1 MEKVM
6 RKLCT
11 LSAAMLVAILLA
23 HAPVSAV
30 EEPSIV
36 ISITPAADPIE
47 ATVGEE
53 LQIRFNINVSDG
65 EGNPATLPEAID
77 IDADLAGASD
87 ADSGL
92 TSLAASDV
100 FHLPAGFTGGTRTL
114 ITVVGGEVPVRPVTL
129 TTSTS
134 FLTVA
139 PGVQI
144 NAGETAAIQVR
155 TKPGELDGAFDFC
168 IAPGRGERGSD
179 PLLFSDF
186 KRVLVVAHVTG
197 AGLPSATILAGVQI
211 SVVELVEDKTTGRIV
226 EVDQDDIAL
235 SEALNTKAVDADND
249 GFAEGVTAVLR
260 LEAADP
266 VVVAVNVA
274 RTYRLRIRHTDGINT
289 ELLGQQDFDV
299 ARRERTSVPDVAI
312 VGDDGSFAA
321 RFMRRQSR
329 AFAPALQVLRN
340 GVALNA
346 AARAT
351 LTLQP
356 EGGNAVPDEETG
368 LFDLEWRV
376 EVNWQRLQRLVPWQP
391 EDTFT
396 IRASMPGA
404 GNYAE
409 VTHLVAFDGVDATV
423 FRTPQSLID
432 KEYDGDV
439 TEKDHVDALVE
450 ALKAAGVRARENPD
464 RLEVPT
470 VASDPDELG
479 PNWDRVRRALKAIKD
494 AVKAYKTAPRIKDG
508 MDCLAGQKEWN
519 IDITIQCP
527 VVDANGNPVT
537 DENGNPK
544 MKDVKLKIVF
554 NPNHTATGDGESA
567 KGSDKGEACT
577 LLIVIGQCGKY
588 VGNKPGNGGKAE
600 AEVKGKG
607 SIGIAVGG
615 DGPGKNDPNVGDD
628 GGNGGDA
635 KVTAGKTK
643 GVPGPGPTGIA
654 IGGNGGDTA
663 GQNAKPGDGGNAE
676 GKGAGGGDGDVVAQG
691 GDSGNGKI
699 PPSGAEFKGG
709 KAKVENE
716 DSIAPDGAKAGKKET
731 GTVKTKGRAGKCT
744 GGTARAEDG
753 DTPDSADGTFKPDNP
768 VTGD

>member
-1 MEKVM
+1 M

-494 AVKAYKTAPRIKDG
+494 AVKAYKTAPASRTV
-508 MDCLAGQKEWN
+508 W
-519 IDITIQCP
+519 
-527 VVDANGNPVT
+527 
-537 DENGNPK
+537 
-544 MKDVKLKIVF
+544 
-554 NPNHTATGDGESA
+554 TALPDRKSGTSTSQSSA
-567 KGSDKGEACT
+567 RSWTQTET
-577 LLIVIGQCGKY
+577 L
-588 VGNKPGNGGKAE
+588 
-600 AEVKGKG
+600 
-607 SIGIAVGG
+607 
-615 DGPGKNDPNVGDD
+615 
-628 GGNGGDA
+628 
-635 KVTAGKTK
+635 
-643 GVPGPGPTGIA
+643 
-654 IGGNGGDTA
+654 
-663 GQNAKPGDGGNAE
+663 
-676 GKGAGGGDGDVVAQG
+676 
-691 GDSGNGKI
+691 
-699 PPSGAEFKGG
+699 
-709 KAKVENE
+709 
-716 DSIAPDGAKAGKKET
+716 
-731 GTVKTKGRAGKCT
+731 
-744 GGTARAEDG
+744 
-753 DTPDSADGTFKPDNP
+753 
-768 VTGD
+768 